1 MDISTQ
7 KPSLLEMNEEL
18 TKLSDLGTVER
29 YTAYYSCDDI
39 PTKFPP
45 KLLSFCHIL
54 MKSHIHRML
63 ILSTAE
69 SLSLFLY
76 YPSAPSNLLTRVHFI
91 EPVYVKPDP

>member
-7 KPSLLEMNEEL
+7 KPSLLDMNEEL

-29 YTAYYSCDDI
+29 HTAYHSCDDI

-54 MKSHIHRML
+54 MKLHIHRTL

-76 YPSAPSNLLTRVHFI
+76 HPSAPSNLLTHVHFI
-91 EPVYVKPDP
+91 EPV